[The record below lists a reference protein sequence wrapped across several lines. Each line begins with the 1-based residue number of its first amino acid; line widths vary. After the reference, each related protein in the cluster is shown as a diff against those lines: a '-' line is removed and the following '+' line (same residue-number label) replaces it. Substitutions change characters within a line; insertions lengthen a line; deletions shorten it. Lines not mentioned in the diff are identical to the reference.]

1 MQINVQQWFFVKV
14 DKFFTDRVYVF
25 GKKMYNKDKL
35 SVYRKRKCEMW
46 GNFYEKREEHY
57 RASGVWSA
65 WPDGCYGLSRVREG
79 NGQGTGYR
87 YYMTCLWR
95 TGRVTAQ

>member
-35 SVYRKRKCEMW
+35 SVYGKRKCEMW
-46 GNFYEKREEHY
+46 GNFYEKR
-57 RASGVWSA
+57 
-65 WPDGCYGLSRVREG
+65 
-79 NGQGTGYR
+79 
-87 YYMTCLWR
+87 
-95 TGRVTAQ
+95 

>member
-35 SVYRKRKCEMW
+35 SVCGKRKCEMW
-46 GNFYEKREEHY
+46 GNFYE
-57 RASGVWSA
+57 
-65 WPDGCYGLSRVREG
+65 
-79 NGQGTGYR
+79 
-87 YYMTCLWR
+87 
-95 TGRVTAQ
+95 